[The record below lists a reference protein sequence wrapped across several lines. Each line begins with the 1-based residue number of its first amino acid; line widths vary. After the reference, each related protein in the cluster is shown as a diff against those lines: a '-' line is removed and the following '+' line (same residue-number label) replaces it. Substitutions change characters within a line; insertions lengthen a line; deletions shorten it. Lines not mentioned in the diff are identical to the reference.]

1 MKRSLALAALL
12 VPLLAQAADP
22 VPVVVKLGSLAPKE
36 SPWGQVLKVWIKA
49 VKEKSNGTLAVEIF
63 WNGTQGDEA
72 AQISKLKTGQLDGAI
87 VTSVGLA
94 QVHSDVIALQMPGLF
109 ENWEQ
114 LDKARDAMRPDFE
127 KAFKAKGFEL
137 VGWGDV
143 GLDHPISRGY
153 VVKLPSDFK
162 GKRPW
167 AWREDPIVPAILQA
181 IGGVQPH
188 LTSVPEVLP
197 ELSVGNIDGMST
209 SAIAAEQLQWSPRL
223 DSINTL
229 VVAPNIGGVI
239 AASSSLA
246 KLSPEH
252 RKILMETGALATK
265 ALTDRIRIEDAKA
278 LERLKKRMT
287 VHEPTPAER
296 EAWKKVFADARQRL
310 ARGTFSPELVKRIE
324 GLAGVK

>member
-1 MKRSLALAALL
+1 
-12 VPLLAQAADP
+12 
-22 VPVVVKLGSLAPKE
+22 
-36 SPWGQVLKVWIKA
+36 
-49 VKEKSNGTLAVEIF
+49 
-63 WNGTQGDEA
+63 
-72 AQISKLKTGQLDGAI
+72 
-87 VTSVGLA
+87 
-94 QVHSDVIALQMPGLF
+94 
-109 ENWEQ
+109 
-114 LDKARDAMRPDFE
+114 MRPDFE

-153 VVKLPSDFK
+153 AVKLPDDFK

-223 DSINTL
+223 DHLNTL
-229 VVAPNIGGVI
+229 VVAPNIGGVVI
-239 AASSSLA
+239 ASSSLA
-246 KLSPEH
+246 RLSPEH
-252 RKILMETGALATK
+252 RKLLMETGGLACK
-265 ALTDRIRIEDAKA
+265 ALTERIRLEDAKA

-287 VHEPTPAER
+287 VTEPTAAEL
-296 EAWKKVFADARQRL
+296 AVWQKVFADARQRL
-310 ARGTFSPELVKRIE
+310 ARGTFSPELVKKVE
-324 GLAGVK
+324 ALAAAK